1 MLHRLHVTISALTFA
16 MAVAACDGDRPA
28 ANPSVRPDSAS
39 GEVAQY
45 ALMKNTIGW
54 LTDSNI
60 VALASQVNADARE
73 IAVLETQ
80 IWTSEAFRFLA
91 NEIVRDH
98 ARMQYAIDSLATLK
112 RVPAQAPAIAAE
124 MKAPYDSMLNT
135 QLGLPVSEREAQF
148 IEMITK
154 VHGRSTLDFGALGGN
169 ATDPDLRALLLGRA
183 VLMEQAHVARAQLM
197 AASMARE
204 DSVRQDSLKAR
215 RGGRR

>member
-1 MLHRLHVTISALTFA
+1 MLHRLNVTIAALTFA
-16 MAVAACDGDRPA
+16 VALSACEGDRPA

-45 ALMKNTIGW
+45 ALMKNAIGW

-80 IWTSEAFRFLA
+80 IWTREPFRFLA

-98 ARMQYAIDSLATLK
+98 ARLQFAIDSLATLK
-112 RVPAQAPAIAAE
+112 RVQAQAPAVAAE
-124 MKAPYDSMLNT
+124 LKAPYDSLLNT
-135 QLGLPVSEREAQF
+135 QIGLPVSEREAQF
-148 IEMITK
+148 IDMVVK

-183 VLMEQAHVARAQLM
+183 VLMEQTHVARAQLM
-197 AASMARE
+197 AAALARE
-204 DSVRQDSLKAR
+204 DSVRQDSLKTR